1 MPEGVPA
8 GKSGASSEGIHPPF
22 PKMLSVYRDKLAVFP
37 DKLTVFPDKL
47 AVYAGKLAVYAG
59 TNPQFDP
66 SNSHFDPSK
75 SQFDPSKC
83 DFDGSNSCTRQEEAG
98 RDSRKTHLEPYE
110 KRTVACRKGKRT
122 VRNENHNALLNQF
135 KTKP

>member
-66 SNSHFDPSK
+66 SNSQFDTSK
-75 SQFDPSKC
+75 SQFDTSKC
-83 DFDGSNSCTRQEEAG
+83 DFDTSKSCTRREEPGQSSGQPA
-98 RDSRKTHLEPYE
+98 RPLTKNAPPPAAR
-110 KRTVACRKGKRT
+110 GKRA
-122 VRNENHNALLNQF
+122 VRTGNHNALLII
-135 KTKP
+135 

>member
-1 MPEGVPA
+1 MPSPLKITISRDARNCLQRLFREQHPGKPPA
-8 GKSGASSEGIHPPF
+8 SPRRSSQHAGA
-22 PKMLSVYRDKLAVFP
+22 
-37 DKLTVFPDKL
+37 
-47 AVYAGKLAVYAG
+47 
-59 TNPQFDP
+59 NPHFDP